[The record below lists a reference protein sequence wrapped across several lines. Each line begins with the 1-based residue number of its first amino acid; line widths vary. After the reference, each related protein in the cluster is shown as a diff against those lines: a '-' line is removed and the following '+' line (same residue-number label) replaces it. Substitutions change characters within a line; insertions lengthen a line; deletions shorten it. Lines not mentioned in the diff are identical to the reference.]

1 MNQQINLYQ
10 PIFRRQKKV
19 FSALAMFQICA
30 FFFVVFISLYLYGQI
45 KLAPLKEQTV
55 RLDQDLR
62 TLGAQL
68 TKVQSQRP
76 GETGSR
82 LLENEITRLNNELA
96 KRKQVQNVLSSQS
109 IGNTDGMSGYL
120 EAFARQHLQGMWL
133 TRIAVANG
141 GKRLGLNGKTLSSEL
156 VPAYM
161 EQLAGESL
169 LNGMSFNVMELTR
182 PADPSNQLEFYIS
195 TN

>member
-1 MNQQINLYQ
+1 VNQQINLYH

-19 FSALAMFQICA
+19 FSALAMLQICA

-45 KLAPLKEQTV
+45 KLQPLKEQVV
-55 RLDQDLR
+55 RLEQDVR
-62 TLGAQL
+62 TLGTQL
-68 TKVQSQRP
+68 AKLESQGS
-76 GETGSR
+76 GEAGSR
-82 LLENEITRLNNELA
+82 LLENEIARLDNELV

-109 IGNTDGMSGYL
+109 IGNADGMSGYL
-120 EAFARQHLQGMWL
+120 EAFARQHVQGMWL

-141 GKRLGLNGKTLSSEL
+141 GKRLDLNGKTLSSEL

-161 EQLAGESL
+161 EKLAGERL
-169 LNGMSFNVMELTR
+169 LNGMSFDVMELIR
-182 PADPSNQLEFYIS
+182 PVERSNQLEFYIS